1 MTKEDNES
9 ISRIVLA
16 SSSPRRKELVAALDL
31 SLPVYIL
38 STDSDETV
46 ESGWTPVQT
55 VETLSLRKARAALDM
70 LRQNKAHESTPGDL
84 IIAADTIVAL
94 DGEILGK
101 PASDSEAEEM
111 LRKLSGRTH
120 EVYTGVVCLSARSEK
135 TIVQHRRTSVQ
146 MRELSDK
153 RIARY
158 VATGEP
164 RDKAGAYG
172 IQGFGGALVE
182 GIEGCF
188 FNVVGLP
195 LALLSDMLAQYG
207 IETS

>member
-46 ESGWTPVQT
+46 GPGWTPVQT

-94 DGEILGK
+94 DGDILGK
-101 PASDSEAEEM
+101 PASDSEAAEM
-111 LRKLSGRTH
+111 LRKLSGRKH
-120 EVYTGVVCLSARSEK
+120 DVYTGVVCLSVRSER

-182 GIEGCF
+182 GIEGCY

-195 LALLSDMLAQYG
+195 LALLSDMLGQYG

>member
-1 MTKEDNES
+1 MTNEEHES

-16 SSSPRRKELVAALDL
+16 SSSPRRKELVATLDL

-46 ESGWTPVQT
+46 LPGWTPRET
-55 VETLSLRKARAALDM
+55 VETLSLRKAQAALGM
-70 LRQNKAHESTPGDL
+70 LQHNKAHESTPGDL
-84 IIAADTIVAL
+84 IIAADTIVTL
-94 DGEILGK
+94 DGDILGK
-101 PASDSEAEEM
+101 PASDSEAARM
-111 LRKLSGRTH
+111 LRRLSGRKH
-120 EVYTGVVCLSARSEK
+120 DVYTGVVCLSARNGK
-135 TIVQHRRTSVQ
+135 TIVRHQRTSVQ

-172 IQGFGGALVE
+172 IQGLGGALVE
-182 GIEGCF
+182 GIEGCY

-207 IETS
+207 IDTN